1 MIEEYKVN
9 GMAIGQTYII
19 PNIDKTEERV
29 LNYFEVE
36 QRTPKKVITP
46 ILKNLSQTITIIKHI
61 EIYPKFRKKGYGGKL
76 LKEII
81 NKSSGDVVLIAE
93 QALDFLTDWYISNGF
108 EIVGYSHNLPILVL
122 KK

>member
-19 PNIDKTEERV
+19 PNIDKNEERV
-29 LNYFEVE
+29 NNYFEVE

-46 ILKNLSQTITIIKHI
+46 ILKSLSPTITIIKHI
-61 EIYPKFRKKGYGGKL
+61 EIYPKFRKKGHGSKM

-81 NKSSGDVVLIAE
+81 AKSSGDVVLIAE
-93 QALDFLTDWYISNGF
+93 QALDFLTDWYVANGF
-108 EIVGYSHNLPILVL
+108 EVVGYSHNLPILVL